1 MARYCFFDRL
11 NIFNVLISSACLS
24 SENWSVQITGIVII
38 LKILYDITESGQGH
52 SQKLIRALT
61 KAPLQRAVTQKRAA
75 SKTRLL
81 RIILLR
87 QLYTTSLCRIF
98 ALHLLAQVKLIT
110 HRRDN
115 TATHKTMPHR
125 DTPRWS
131 LRDIFFAKYHIIKT
145 RRRIT
150 RYHVDT
156 TITTKLWQRDNE
168 LYVSCVNAIAVY

>member
-24 SENWSVQITGIVII
+24 SENWSVQIPGIVII

-52 SQKLIRALT
+52 SQT
-61 KAPLQRAVTQKRAA
+61 
-75 SKTRLL
+75 KTRLL
-81 RIILLR
+81 HIILLR

-98 ALHLLAQVKLIT
+98 ALHLLALVKLIM

-125 DTPRWS
+125 DTPRRS

>member
-1 MARYCFFDRL
+1 M
-11 NIFNVLISSACLS
+11 
-24 SENWSVQITGIVII
+24 
-38 LKILYDITESGQGH
+38 ESGQGH

-81 RIILLR
+81 RIILLE

-98 ALHLLAQVKLIT
+98 ALHLLALVKLIM

-115 TATHKTMPHR
+115 TATHKRTHHADR
-125 DTPRWS
+125 CVISSSQNIT
-131 LRDIFFAKYHIIKT
+131 YIIKT

-156 TITTKLWQRDNE
+156 TITTKL
-168 LYVSCVNAIAVY
+168 

>member
-24 SENWSVQITGIVII
+24 SENWSVQIPGIVII

-52 SQKLIRALT
+52 SQT
-61 KAPLQRAVTQKRAA
+61 
-75 SKTRLL
+75 KTRLL
-81 RIILLR
+81 HIILLR

-98 ALHLLAQVKLIT
+98 ALHLLALVKLIM

-115 TATHKTMPHR
+115 TATHKMMPHR
-125 DTPRWS
+125 DTPRRS
-131 LRDIFFAKYHIIKT
+131 LRYIANYHIKT
-145 RRRIT
+145 RRSIR

-156 TITTKLWQRDNE
+156 TKQQNCDSATSSYTLVLSTQ
-168 LYVSCVNAIAVY
+168 

>member
-1 MARYCFFDRL
+1 M
-11 NIFNVLISSACLS
+11 
-24 SENWSVQITGIVII
+24 
-38 LKILYDITESGQGH
+38 ESGQGH

-98 ALHLLAQVKLIT
+98 ALHLLALVKLIM

-125 DTPRWS
+125 DHPRRS
-131 LRDIFFAKYHIIKT
+131 LRDIFFAKYHIHYKNASSHYT
-145 RRRIT
+145 LSRRHNNNNKIVTAR
-150 RYHVDT
+150 
-156 TITTKLWQRDNE
+156 QR
-168 LYVSCVNAIAVY
+168 VIC